1 MIEYVSYT
9 GFELKNQKQ
18 ISNWLLSLANKE
30 GFSIKNLYY
39 NYVSPDQIQSLNN
52 EFLKHDYVTDVL
64 AFDYCEGSEL
74 SAEVFICQS
83 EVEKN
88 AKASLKMN
96 PENPRAWYVLANNDF
111 YKPKQYGGGKKVE
124 TYLNNAIKENEI
136 RARERAA
143 SVTQED
149 RSTYAGSNLRS
160 AGRFEKQTAMI
171 NPFAANSMILGGADT
186 GVITEAAENKKREY
200 GSTDRFEF
208 RTQAD
213 MAADQYN
220 SDIGMNNM
228 NSLYEDT
235 YLL

>member
-1 MIEYVSYT
+1 MPYQDWYT
-9 GFELKNQKQ
+9 QATNAAVTMNMPPAL
-18 ISNWLLSLANKE
+18 
-30 GFSIKNLYY
+30 
-39 NYVSPDQIQSLNN
+39 VPPTQSFVAPPRQPL
-52 EFLKHDYVTDVL
+52 VPV
-64 AFDYCEGSEL
+64 
-74 SAEVFICQS
+74 
-83 EVEKN
+83 N
-88 AKASLKMN
+88 ARPMS
-96 PENPRAWYVLANNDF
+96 
-111 YKPKQYGGGKKVE
+111 
-124 TYLNNAIKENEI
+124 NAIKENEI

-143 SVTQED
+143 SNRQED

-186 GVITEAAENKKREY
+186 GVITEAAENKRRKPVY
-200 GSTDRFEF
+200 TDKFEF

>member
-1 MIEYVSYT
+1 MPYQDWYT
-9 GFELKNQKQ
+9 QATNAAVTMNMPPAL
-18 ISNWLLSLANKE
+18 
-30 GFSIKNLYY
+30 
-39 NYVSPDQIQSLNN
+39 VPPTQSFVAPPRQPL
-52 EFLKHDYVTDVL
+52 VPV
-64 AFDYCEGSEL
+64 
-74 SAEVFICQS
+74 
-83 EVEKN
+83 N
-88 AKASLKMN
+88 AR
-96 PENPRAWYVLANNDF
+96 PI
-111 YKPKQYGGGKKVE
+111 
-124 TYLNNAIKENEI
+124 NNAIKENEI

-171 NPFAANSMILGGADT
+171 NPFAANSMILGDANT
-186 GVITEAAENKKREY
+186 GMITEAAEQNKRRKPVY
-200 GSTDRFEF
+200 TDKFEF

-220 SDIGMNNM
+220 SDIGMNNI

>member
-1 MIEYVSYT
+1 MPYQDWYTQATNAAVTMNMPPALVPPTQSFVAPPRQPLVPVNARPLVS
-9 GFELKNQKQ
+9 GNSRP
-18 ISNWLLSLANKE
+18 I
-30 GFSIKNLYY
+30 
-39 NYVSPDQIQSLNN
+39 
-52 EFLKHDYVTDVL
+52 
-64 AFDYCEGSEL
+64 
-74 SAEVFICQS
+74 
-83 EVEKN
+83 
-88 AKASLKMN
+88 
-96 PENPRAWYVLANNDF
+96 
-111 YKPKQYGGGKKVE
+111 
-124 TYLNNAIKENEI
+124 NNAIKENEI

-143 SVTQED
+143 SARQED
-149 RSTYAGSNLRS
+149 RSVYASGNLRS

-186 GVITEAAENKKREY
+186 GMITEAAENKRREY

-228 NSLYEDT
+228 NSLYEDK